1 MKLVSYI
8 VICLL
13 LFPLAQSSKI
23 LASLKFNMK
32 NLNLLQIEK
41 YLLLSLNVLHR
52 KLNEKKFTGRD
63 NLLLM
68 VLAEYVVQ
76 VGEILKKR
84 RLEEGPVYWYSRK
97 GR

>member
-1 MKLVSYI
+1 MKTIAFILV
-8 VICLL
+8 CLL
-13 LFPLAQSSKI
+13 FSLAQSSNI

-41 YLLLSLNVLHR
+41 HLLHSLSVLHQ
-52 KLNEKKFTGRD
+52 KLNENKFTGRD

-76 VGEILKKR
+76 IGEILKKR